1 MISKLSFLILEGK
14 EDEFFRELKRI
25 TNKYLYI
32 YKWERILIFYALF
45 LTQSIFNSYN
55 YLTLY
60 SYILKI
66 VKKRVNRFLT
76 LVSMKK
82 IHQAS

>member
-1 MISKLSFLILEGK
+1 M
-14 EDEFFRELKRI
+14 
-25 TNKYLYI
+25 NKYLYI

-60 SYILKI
+60 S
-66 VKKRVNRFLT
+66 
-76 LVSMKK
+76 
-82 IHQAS
+82 